1 MPYDFVSPPVVP
13 SKLTYSCYYYLMS
26 VVPPSLE
33 TGQVQMLERAV
44 VYEGAGSRGGITL
57 KPGDQV
63 ENVIAHSRGKNPLF
77 VNINTVE
84 SPTSVAIVEFEE
96 ETAPD
101 GRAITYYGV
110 GVSPVYLD
118 RIVQWVSL
126 SHRPGWTAVQNDQ
139 QDGSLATQAAAAA
152 RASIVTQNPAIANAI
167 KAAGINRV
175 DVTAVHF
182 SIPAYGPASRE

>member
-84 SPTSVAIVEFEE
+84 SPTSVAIVDFEE
-96 ETAPD
+96 ETASD

-167 KAAGINRV
+167 KAAGINRA